1 MGHSDISAFCAIAA
15 AATTAAC
22 SLHGEVVCPDKDRS
36 GEMDGVVSFRCHTE
50 PYFFMLDEEDDP
62 WRVEFA
68 DARNAP
74 TLFPGCL
81 VKVRGIFPKW
91 SATPRRLSVT
101 YRATGRTRIEFSCDG
116 ESRAVAVLPAN
127 PSGGR
132 AACGALF
139 VPSGASVIRWKV
151 LSGGKGLELVE
162 LKLD

>member
-74 TLFPGCL
+74 ALFPGCR

-91 SATPRRLSVT
+91 SVT
-101 YRATGRTRIEFSCDG
+101 VRSRTAAARSANRSCDTG
-116 ESRAVAVLPAN
+116 IR
-127 PSGGR
+127 
-132 AACGALF
+132 
-139 VPSGASVIRWKV
+139 SGARSFRRSSVPGSRETPIAPECAVRRAPEWPTKDI
-151 LSGGKGLELVE
+151 SA
-162 LKLD
+162 